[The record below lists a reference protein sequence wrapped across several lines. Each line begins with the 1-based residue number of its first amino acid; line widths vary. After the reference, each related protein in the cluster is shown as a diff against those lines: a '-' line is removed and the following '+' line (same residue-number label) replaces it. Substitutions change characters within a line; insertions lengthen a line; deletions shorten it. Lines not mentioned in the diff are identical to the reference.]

1 MVRHFSIAFQL
12 LLLAACAGPTDRDD
26 ASAAASPEAAA
37 PPARI
42 SLRDYRSG
50 MYFALARGS
59 AEERLAFYSEK
70 RENAATKVP
79 DPDLFAAMLQLFDH
93 EGLSKIAEEGPAP
106 AVEKVGTKAIE
117 IREGDRI
124 RHVVRMPGMT
134 DTKGFDEYVL
144 AFSEAYNQTYA
155 LQSVDE
161 SEEFRFEP
169 AKSSTG
175 KGSKD

>member
-1 MVRHFSIAFQL
+1 MLRHFSAAFQL
-12 LLLAACAGPTDRDD
+12 LLFAACASPADRNE
-26 ASAAASPEAAA
+26 AIAASPDASA

-50 MYFALARGS
+50 QYFALARGS

-79 DPDLFAAMLQLFDH
+79 DPDLFKAMLKLFDD

-106 AVEKVGTKAIE
+106 AVDKQGTKAIE
-117 IREGDRI
+117 IREGDRV
-124 RHVVRMPGMT
+124 RHVVRTQGLA
-134 DTKGFDEYVL
+134 DIKAFDEYVL
-144 AFSEAYNQTYA
+144 AFSEVYNRTYA

-161 SEEFRFEP
+161 SEEFHFEP
-169 AKSSTG
+169 AKSSSG